1 MNSIGNES
9 TRSRKGRGAVSNADS
24 RYSEQRREA
33 VDDGWL
39 MDEWTDP
46 GVRTVVRRDT
56 SRTIVATN
64 RSPDVPFDQSINP
77 YRGCEHGC
85 IYCFARPT
93 HAYLDLS
100 PGLDFET
107 RLFYKPDAARLFLE
121 ALSRPGY
128 RCRVI
133 ALGTNTDPYQP
144 VERRFGVMRS
154 ILEVCAETR
163 HPVAITTKSSRIEK
177 DLDLLQDLARDNL
190 VTVSIS
196 VTTLDTTLARR
207 LEPRASA
214 PGRRLQAIERLAAA
228 GIPVSVSVAPV
239 IPVLTDPEMETIMA
253 EAAARGAGSA
263 GYILLRLPREVKD
276 LFKEWLREHYPDSAG
291 HIMSVIRQSRQ
302 GRENDAAFGRRR
314 RGTGVFAELVAKRFR
329 LAARRCE
336 LDRGLPELNAR
347 DFRRPGAQL
356 GLDL

>member
-1 MNSIGNES
+1 M
-9 TRSRKGRGAVSNADS
+9 SNTDS
-24 RYSEQRREA
+24 RYSAQHREA

-39 MDEWTDP
+39 TDDP
-46 GVRTVVRRDT
+46 ADSGVRTTVRRDT
-56 SRTIVATN
+56 SRTIIATN

-107 RLFYKPDAARLFLE
+107 RLFYKPDAARLLLE

-144 VERRFGVMRS
+144 IERRFGVMRS
-154 ILEVCAETR
+154 ILEVCARTR

-177 DLDLLQDLARDNL
+177 DIDVLQDLARDNL
-190 VTVSIS
+190 VSVSVS
-196 VTTLDTTLARR
+196 VTTLDNTLARQ

-214 PGRRLQAIERLAAA
+214 PGRRLQAIERLAAG

-253 EAAARGAGSA
+253 EASARGARSA

-276 LFKEWLREHYPDSAG
+276 LFKEWLREHYPDRAG

-302 GRENDAAFGRRR
+302 GRENDAVFGRRR
-314 RGTGVFAELVAKRFR
+314 RGTGVFAELVANRFK

-336 LDRGLPELNAR
+336 LDRSPPELNAQ